1 MILFLGSDG
10 VHKFKGE
17 WGVAEICDFEIWDIR
32 WSFEDRVKVQSY
44 KFIPLAYQIAS
55 RLGSSKD
62 GAGPHNF
69 QFAVFSLVK
78 KMAIDHPYHTIFQRF
93 ATRSRGMHRSFA
105 SQLCGICEEKKVH
118 AVKRMADKRMAR
130 LAEQQLIRGWLA

>member
-1 MILFLGSDG
+1 MEL
-10 VHKFKGE
+10 E
-17 WGVAEICDFEIWDIR
+17 
-32 WSFEDRVKVQSY
+32 VQSY

-55 RLGSSKD
+55 RIGSSKD

-69 QFAVFSLVK
+69 Q
-78 KMAIDHPYHTIFQRF
+78 RF
-93 ATRSRGMHRSFA
+93 ATRSRGMHRGFA